1 LHLFRDV
8 LDKQVEDREGER
20 MGRVDAIVV
29 EIRDGRPPRVA
40 HLELGFVPLARRLH
54 PRLEAIAERWH
65 KRLGVRRSARFHL
78 IWSEVLDVDIH
89 RVQAD
94 VMADETPAQDW
105 ERWLRRHIIE
115 RIPGA
120 SRDEK

>member
-1 LHLFRDV
+1 MHLFRDV
-8 LDKQVEDREGER
+8 LDMQVEDREGER

-40 HLELGFVPLARRLH
+40 QLEMGFVPLARRLH

-65 KRLGVRRSARFHL
+65 KRLSVRRSARYHL
-78 IWSEVLDVDIH
+78 LWKNVLDVDIH
-89 RVQAD
+89 RLKVDAKAD
-94 VMADETPAQDW
+94 DTPALDW
-105 ERWLRRHIIE
+105 DRWLRRNVVE

-120 SRDEK
+120 SHEEK